1 MREAAKRPM
10 SETMASSR
18 RGLSAMMAL
27 GAACALSLS
36 ACKPPESAA
45 METTQKVK
53 PAAVETMTL
62 KPRSFTK
69 TLEYPGVAEPLEQRM
84 IAAESSGRVLD
95 APFKEGAPIKR
106 GELMLRTDA
115 KMNSAQINV
124 LESQARAARRERDR
138 LKQLAAEGL
147 ATPQQLDQATSNVE
161 QLDLSIKQ
169 AKVGVS
175 MSTVRSPVGGYVLKK
190 MIEPG
195 EFIGAGQ
202 PIAEVIDYETIVV
215 KLHIPESAI
224 NYASEGQQV
233 ELHFPS
239 IDYKVQG
246 LIKRR
251 GVQASQPT
259 QTFPVEIH
267 IENKD
272 MKLLPGMRAT
282 VTLPKSKVDNAIVVP
297 RDAILEGV
305 NQREAMVARDIK
317 GDEGTAQLRVVEFGE
332 AKANEVV
339 ITKGLEAGEH
349 LIVLGHRGIVDGTPV
364 LIVRKRE
371 EK

>member
-10 SETMASSR
+10 GKLNGIKAIYSVSAVLT
-18 RGLSAMMAL
+18 LSAL
-27 GAACALSLS
+27 TLS
-36 ACKPPESAA
+36 ACKPQDSAA
-45 METTQKVK
+45 MEANQKVK
-53 PAAVETMTL
+53 PAAVETMTI
-62 KPRSFTK
+62 KPRSFAI
-69 TLEYPGVAEPLEQRM
+69 TLEYPGVAEPIEQRM

-95 APFKEGAPIKR
+95 APFKEGTTIKR
-106 GELMLRTDA
+106 SELMLRTDA

-124 LESQARAARRERDR
+124 LDSQVRAARRERDR

-147 ATPQQLDQATSNVE
+147 ATPQQLDQAASNVE

-202 PIAEVIDYETIVV
+202 PIAEIIDYETIVV
-215 KLHIPESAI
+215 
-224 NYASEGQQV
+224 
-233 ELHFPS
+233 ELSFPS
-239 IDYKVQG
+239 IDYKING
-246 LIKRR
+246 IIKRR

-267 IENKD
+267 VENKD
-272 MKLLPGMRAT
+272 LKLLPGMRAI
-282 VTLPKSKVDNAIVVP
+282 VTLPKSNIENAIVVP

-317 GDEGTAQLRVVEFGE
+317 GDQGTAQLRVVEFGE
-332 AKANEVV
+332 AKANEIV
-339 ITKGLEAGEH
+339 ITKGLEAGDH

-364 LIVRKRE
+364 LVVRHRE

>member
-10 SETMASSR
+10 GKLNGIKAIYSVCAVLT
-18 RGLSAMMAL
+18 LSAL
-27 GAACALSLS
+27 TLS
-36 ACKPPESAA
+36 ACKPPDSAA
-45 METTQKVK
+45 METNQKVK
-53 PAAVETMTL
+53 PAAVETMAI
-62 KPRSFTK
+62 KPRSFAI
-69 TLEYPGVAEPLEQRM
+69 TLEYPGVAEPIEQRM

-95 APFKEGAPIKR
+95 APFKEGTTIKR
-106 GELMLRTDA
+106 NELMLRTDA

-124 LESQARAARRERDR
+124 LDSQVRAARRERDR

-147 ATPQQLDQATSNVE
+147 ATPQQLDQAASNVE

-202 PIAEVIDYETIVV
+202 PIAEIIDYETIVV
-215 KLHIPESAI
+215 KLFIPESAI
-224 NYASEGQQV
+224 NFASEGQQV
-233 ELHFPS
+233 ELSFPS
-239 IDYKVQG
+239 IDYKING
-246 LIKRR
+246 IIKRR

-267 IENKD
+267 VENKD
-272 MKLLPGMRAT
+272 LKLLPGMRAI
-282 VTLPKSKVDNAIVVP
+282 VTLPKSNIENAIVVP

-317 GDEGTAQLRVVEFGE
+317 GDQGTAQLRVVEFGE
-332 AKANEVV
+332 AKANEIV
-339 ITKGLEAGEH
+339 ITKGLEAGDH

-364 LIVRKRE
+364 LVVRHRE